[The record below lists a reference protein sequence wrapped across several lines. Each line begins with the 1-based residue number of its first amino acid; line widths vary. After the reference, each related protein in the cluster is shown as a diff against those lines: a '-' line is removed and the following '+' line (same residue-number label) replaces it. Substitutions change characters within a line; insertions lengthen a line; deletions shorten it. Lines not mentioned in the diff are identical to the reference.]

1 VFERHPYSLS
11 DKEDQWDKNEKRVR
25 EKTEHWK
32 VRPEGLICP
41 VREKKCADC
50 SGHDKDQR
58 YLCKE
63 RTDLTA
69 CKCCRKIYEDPEIAK
84 VKRQKI

>member
-1 VFERHPYSLS
+1 MFERHPYSLS

-25 EKTEHWK
+25 EKAEHWK

-50 SGHDKDQR
+50 SGHDKDQG
-58 YLCKE
+58 YLCKV
-63 RTDLTA
+63 RPDLSA
-69 CKCCRKIYEDPEIAK
+69 GKRGQKIYEDSEIT
-84 VKRQKI
+84 